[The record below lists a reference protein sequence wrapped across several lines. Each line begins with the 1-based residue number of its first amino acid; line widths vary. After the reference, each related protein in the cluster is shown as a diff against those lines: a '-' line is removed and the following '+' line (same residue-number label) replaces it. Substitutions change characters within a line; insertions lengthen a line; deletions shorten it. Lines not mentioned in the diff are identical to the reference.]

1 LTFRKNPSNYQ
12 KNYFRFSKF
21 FLPNSGTSDIFQLSQ
36 TSNINIPGKWLYM
49 IGSRGITEPQSKLS
63 GAKDKTVAL
72 TEDVMQLN
80 DGPVRRSSPGKNVDV
95 KLYKIGLRVLLI
107 L

>member
-1 LTFRKNPSNYQ
+1 
-12 KNYFRFSKF
+12 
-21 FLPNSGTSDIFQLSQ
+21 
-36 TSNINIPGKWLYM
+36 M

-95 KLYKIGLRVLLI
+95 KLYEVKLKGLTHPLVIEYIIYIYIARSVERGAFIIVLFPCGMVWI
-107 L
+107 HS